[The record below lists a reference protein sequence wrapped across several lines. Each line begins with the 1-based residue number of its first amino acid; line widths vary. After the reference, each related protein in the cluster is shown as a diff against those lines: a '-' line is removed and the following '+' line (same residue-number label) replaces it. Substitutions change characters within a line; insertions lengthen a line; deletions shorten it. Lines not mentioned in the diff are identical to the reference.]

1 MSLLLEIR
9 ATTVNITKCYQQ
21 LIVSDA
27 SIQLIGVLV
36 VDNLVR
42 PAKAWEITFTQYACS
57 KPNTH
62 AQMCVMLR
70 DMLR

>member
-27 SIQLIGVLV
+27 SIQHIGVLV
-36 VDNLVR
+36 VNVYNQVKVSLGTNLHY
-42 PAKAWEITFTQYACS
+42 TCL

-62 AQMCVMLR
+62 AQTTVH
-70 DMLR
+70 